1 MKQNRYYFE
10 TAYESVSGGFLEVI
24 CYDLNNDIAVAT
36 IELKY
41 TYDENS
47 DEWQIFRAEFY
58 TNPTIKEITELQDEL
73 LRRARDLF
81 HEFCYACY
89 TYSDF
94 DDESNWFV

>member
-1 MKQNRYYFE
+1 MKQDRYYFE
-10 TAYESVSGGFLEVI
+10 TAYESVSGGLLEVI

-47 DEWQIFRAEFY
+47 DDWQILRAEFH
-58 TNPTIKEITELQDEL
+58 TNPTIKEIELLQDEL
-73 LRRARDLF
+73 LERARDLF